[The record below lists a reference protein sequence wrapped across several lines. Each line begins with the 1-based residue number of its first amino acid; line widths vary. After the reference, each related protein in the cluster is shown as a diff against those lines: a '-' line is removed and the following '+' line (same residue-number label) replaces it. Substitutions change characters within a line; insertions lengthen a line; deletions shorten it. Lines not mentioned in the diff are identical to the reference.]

1 MFFRCENGGYFFH
14 LLFEEKTNVFIAQ
27 ARGVSRQSTQG
38 LISDDTHSD
47 TVISVRAA
55 RGAGGPA
62 ARARRARG
70 RAAVPGPGASG
81 CGLHTGN
88 AAPIPRGVERT
99 SLSIRPLL
107 AKS

>member
-1 MFFRCENGGYFFH
+1 MFFRCEN
-14 LLFEEKTNVFIAQ
+14 LEVILSSLFEEKTNVFIAQ

-70 RAAVPGPGASG
+70 RAGSGASG

-88 AAPIPRGVERT
+88 AAPVPRGVERT